1 MTDTNLRSLCWQMT
15 PQETTITHMD
25 TAPRLDDSARHED
38 PADRQ
43 RRFAHEAALL
53 AEAQAD
59 IVAGRLVDAAEV
71 DAWIDSIGTDR
82 ERRPPF
88 SRR

>member
-1 MTDTNLRSLCWQMT
+1 MTNPNLRNRRWQMT
-15 PQETTITHMD
+15 PQKTTFAHMD
-25 TAPRLDDSARHED
+25 TAPRPDNSARHEAL
-38 PADRQ
+38 ADKQQ
-43 RRFAHEAALL
+43 RLAHEAALL

-88 SRR
+88 SRL